1 MLRKEYVRWFLK
13 FCFIIVM
20 TIIVL
25 PVLYT
30 YFYHHIT
37 GMPKAI
43 DGNIDLSDVSYD
55 GDKLYLDGQWEFYW
69 NSFIISESHECNN
82 PCIMNS

>member
-43 DGNIDLSDVSYD
+43 DGILIYRMLVMM
-55 GDKLYLDGQWEFYW
+55 GT
-69 NSFIISESHECNN
+69 SFI
-82 PCIMNS
+82 